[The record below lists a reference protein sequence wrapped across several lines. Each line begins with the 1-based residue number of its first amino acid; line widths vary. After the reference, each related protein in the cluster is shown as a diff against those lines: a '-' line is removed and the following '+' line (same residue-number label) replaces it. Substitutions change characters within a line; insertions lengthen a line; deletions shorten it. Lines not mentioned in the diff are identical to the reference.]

1 MSAVGYVVKRLT
13 VKTTPPGGGAAV
25 AYECAVTG
33 VSDNPTRT
41 TQTSVTACPDGS
53 ITDTGPTTWEL
64 TVNYNA
70 VDTPASFFRMLRL
83 HDGEAATID
92 VEYDPV
98 NEPGRITH
106 YDVTLAAG
114 GQDAT
119 VGQFR
124 TASST
129 FPVKGA
135 PRYTDPVTP

>member
-1 MSAVGYVVKRLT
+1 MTAVGYVVKRLT

-33 VSDNPTRT
+33 VSDSPNRT
-41 TQTSVTACPDGS
+41 TQTSTTACADGT
-53 ITDTGPTTWEL
+53 ITDVGPATWEL

-70 VDTPASFFRMLRL
+70 VDDPASFFRMLRL

-92 VEYDPV
+92 VVYDPI
-98 NEPGRITH
+98 NNPGRITH
-106 YDVTLAAG
+106 YDVTLVAG

-119 VGQFR
+119 VGSFR

-135 PRYTDPVTP
+135 PRYTDPVEP

>member
-1 MSAVGYVVKRLT
+1 MTGIGYVVKRLT
-13 VKTTPPGGGAAV
+13 VKLTPPGASTPV

-33 VSDNPTRT
+33 VSDSPTRT
-41 TQTSVTACPDGS
+41 SQTSNTACPDGA
-53 ITDTGPTTWEL
+53 ITDVGPTSWEV
-64 TVNYNA
+64 TVDYNA
-70 VDTPASFFRMLRL
+70 VDDPAGFFRMLRE
-83 HDGEAATID
+83 HDGASATLD
-92 VEYDPV
+92 VEFDPI
-98 NEPGRITH
+98 NAPGRITH

-119 VGQFR
+119 VGSFR

>member
-13 VKTTPPGGGAAV
+13 VKTTPPGGGAPV

-33 VSDNPTRT
+33 VSDAPTRS
-41 TQTSVTACPDGS
+41 TQTSTTACPDGT
-53 ITDTGPTTWEL
+53 IVDVGPATWEL

-70 VDTPASFFRMLRL
+70 TDEPSSFFRMLRTN
-83 HDGEAATID
+83 DGAAATID
-92 VEYDPV
+92 VEFDPI

-106 YDVTLAAG
+106 YDVTLIAS

-119 VGQFR
+119 VGSFR
-124 TASST
+124 TASVT
-129 FPVKGA
+129 LPVKGA

>member
-1 MSAVGYVVKRLT
+1 MSGIGYVVKQLV
-13 VKTTPPGGGAAV
+13 VKLTPPGGSAPV

-33 VSDNPTRT
+33 VSDSPNRS
-41 TQTSVTACPDGS
+41 TQTSTTACPDGT
-53 ITDTGPTTWEL
+53 ITDVGPATWEL

-70 VDTPASFFRMLRL
+70 VDSVGSFFRMLRQY
-83 HDGEAATID
+83 DGQAATID
-92 VEYDPV
+92 VEFDPI

-106 YDVTLAAG
+106 YDVTLTAG

-119 VGQFR
+119 VGSFR

-135 PRYTDPVTP
+135 PRYTDPVAP